1 MAVMVSFTLKAD
13 AATYQKVHG
22 QMLTMARAAG
32 MLFHSGRAVGNQVGI
47 VDFWPSEDAFRKFS
61 EGPLAEGMKAA
72 GIAAPDDLKITP
84 VINADGR

>member
-72 GIAAPDDLKITP
+72 GIAAPDDLKITAA
-84 VINADGR
+84 INADGR